1 MLLDRVNEP
10 PLKLQI
16 RLKKVVLGAVECAI
30 FISGPLIEIQGR
42 EGNICNN
49 SLRRM

>member
-30 FISGPLIEIQGR
+30 FISGPLMEIQPW
-42 EGNICNN
+42 EEKATSAIIP
-49 SLRRM
+49 